1 MTFAKEVADFA
12 LKAQGLQDRQVRY
25 LCFDLLKGVV
35 LGTPVDTG
43 RARGNWQA
51 SITTPAAG
59 TIDREDKGGGATI
72 AAAQPAIEKAAGTV
86 FYITNNLPYI
96 ERLEFE
102 ENFSKKK
109 PAGWVRGSIER
120 TKQIA
125 QRMPRA

>member
-1 MTFAKEVADFA
+1 MTFAKEIADFVV
-12 LKAQGLQDRQVRY
+12 KAKGLQDKQVRF
-25 LCFDLLKGVV
+25 LCFDLMKGVV

-51 SITTPAAG
+51 SIVTPASG
-59 TIDREDKGGGATI
+59 EIDRNDKGGGLTI
-72 AAAQPAIEKAAGTV
+72 AAAEPAIAKATGTV

-96 ERLEFE
+96 YRLEFE
-102 ENFSKKK
+102 ENFSKKM

>member
-1 MTFAKEVADFA
+1 VTFAKEVADFA
-12 LKAQGLQDRQVRY
+12 LKAKGLQDRQVRF

-51 SITTPAAG
+51 SIVTPASG
-59 TIDREDKGGGATI
+59 EIDRNDRSGGSTI

-96 ERLEFE
+96 YRLEFE
-102 ENFSKKK
+102 GWSKQA
-109 PAGWVRGSIER
+109 PSGWARTSIER